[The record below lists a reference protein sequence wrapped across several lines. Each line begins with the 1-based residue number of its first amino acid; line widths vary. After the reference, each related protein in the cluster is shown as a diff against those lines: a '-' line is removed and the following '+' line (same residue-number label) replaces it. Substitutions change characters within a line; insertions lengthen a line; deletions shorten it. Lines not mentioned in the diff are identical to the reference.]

1 MRNKIILTAVVSLLG
16 IIAVFIKMNL
26 QKNNLEYKII
36 QETNIYD
43 STYNEKG
50 YYINESVEKVILTIA
65 MGEKPTSG
73 YEIKIKKIEINN
85 DKITIEVE
93 ETKPYNKNV
102 TLQVITYPTTQIEF
116 NKMPKSINI
125 KSTKGNLYKKNN

>member
-50 YYINESVEKVILTIA
+50 YYINESGEKVILTIA

-73 YEIKIKKIEINN
+73 YEIKIKKVEINN